1 MYLDRKSLGAKEIQK
16 DQHLAWNVKYAPGT
30 IEARGFKDGKQVMVA
45 TRATTGP
52 AAKLVVKADRR
63 LVSANGEDVAVCV
76 VEVQDAAGRILP
88 VTENPVSFHVK
99 GPGAVSG
106 TGNGDPT
113 NHEPDPGSTRKAFA
127 GLCMAIV
134 QSSKSPGEILV
145 EATSP
150 GLASASVVITSSAVT
165 LRPQVPVWEREVPS
179 GTGISGLWRPA
190 AAVAASTGG
199 DPMALAGANA
209 DMVFT
214 FRQEG
219 NVLAGAVDSAAAG
232 GFGGGPT
239 GGPIQDGVVS
249 DSKISFRAGATTYTG
264 TIVGDRIELAR
275 STAQRRFGGALAQPD
290 GGALRPAIGPPPDGT
305 DPSFGA
311 GFGPGRGGPAAP
323 LVLRR
328 AKR

>member
-1 MYLDRKSLGAKEIQK
+1 
-16 DQHLAWNVKYAPGT
+16 
-30 IEARGFKDGKQVMVA
+30 MVA

-63 LVSANGEDVAVCV
+63 VVSANGEDVAVCV

-165 LRPQVPVWEREVPS
+165 LRPQVPVWQPEVPS

-275 STAQRRFGGALAQPD
+275 STAQRRFGGALAQPLTAARCARRLD
-290 GGALRPAIGPPPDGT
+290 LRLMGRTRRLEPASALVAAVRRHRWYCGAQSADPAWLSAVRDT
-305 DPSFGA
+305 FGA
-311 GFGPGRGGPAAP
+311 GRCES
-323 LVLRR
+323 L
-328 AKR
+328 